1 MRLRAHVIRVV
12 LAAVACVAMMVA
24 GGCSTGTA
32 SVPVHPV
39 SPPPVSVPVT
49 ALVLPIEAYIYTPAQ
64 LESLTRAAAILERS
78 CAARFGFTLPAPAT
92 VPAYVGG
99 LVPRRYGQTDLNN
112 ARRYGYHSSSQP
124 ATGDRPIVLGA
135 LPRAEQ
141 LVLAGPPAGSR
152 ADSDTD
158 VNHLAVPAGGCIG
171 QAEAHIGGS
180 VADFGRSP
188 VADTIKTESYDHSRT
203 TLPVMA
209 VLKTWSVCMAHS
221 GYHYADPL
229 QATSDARWN
238 TPTATSPEIHAA
250 MADVACKHSTN
261 LVGIWFAA
269 EATYMNQQI
278 DAESGELAKEKA
290 RKDSALAIAATI
302 NKGNS

>member
-1 MRLRAHVIRVV
+1 MKLRAHVMRVV
-12 LAAVACVAMMVA
+12 LAAVGCVALMVA
-24 GGCSTGTA
+24 GGCSTGA
-32 SVPVHPV
+32 PSVPVHPV
-39 SPPPVSVPVT
+39 SPPPVSVPAT
-49 ALVLPIEAYIYTPAQ
+49 ALVLPIEAYVYTPAQ

-78 CAARFGFTLPAPAT
+78 CVAQFGFTLPAPAT
-92 VPAYVGG
+92 VPAYADG

-124 ATGDRPIVLGA
+124 APGDRPIVLGA
-135 LPRAEQ
+135 LPRTEQ
-141 LVLAGPPAGSR
+141 LALAGPSAGSR
-152 ADSDTD
+152 VGSDTE

-180 VADFGRSP
+180 VANFGRSP
-188 VADTIKTESYDHSRT
+188 DAETIKTESYDQSRT
-203 TLPVMA
+203 TPQVVA
-209 VLKTWSVCMAHS
+209 VLKVWSVCMAHS

-238 TPTATSPEIHAA
+238 TPAATSPEVHAA
-250 MADVACKHSTN
+250 VADVACKHSTN
-261 LVGIWFAA
+261 LVGIWYAA
-269 EATYMNQQI
+269 EATYMNQRI
-278 DAESGELAKEKA
+278 GAESGELAKEKA